1 MEKLKETITSLEH
14 RLGWDEY
21 FMAMALLVSKRS
33 SCHRL
38 HVGCVL
44 VHNNRIISSGYNGHL
59 PNTKHRSVI
68 KNNHEQMTVHA
79 EVNSIIDCAKRF
91 VSTNDATAYVTHYP
105 CLNCFKS
112 LISGGVKK
120 IIYNENYKND
130 DLVKELSEELNITM
144 IHLILR

>member
-1 MEKLKETITSLEH
+1 MEKLKNTIISLEN
-14 RLGWDEY
+14 RLEWDEY
-21 FMAMALLVSKRS
+21 FMAIALLVSKRS

-38 HVGCVL
+38 HVGCIL
-44 VHNNRIISSGYNGHL
+44 VNNNRIISSGYNGHL

-79 EVNSIIDCAKRF
+79 ELNSIIDCAKRN
-91 VSTNDATAYVTHYP
+91 VSTNEATAYVTHYP

-112 LISGGVKK
+112 LVSAGIKK

-130 DLVKELSEELNITM
+130 GLVKELSEELNIT
-144 IHLILR
+144 IIQLILI